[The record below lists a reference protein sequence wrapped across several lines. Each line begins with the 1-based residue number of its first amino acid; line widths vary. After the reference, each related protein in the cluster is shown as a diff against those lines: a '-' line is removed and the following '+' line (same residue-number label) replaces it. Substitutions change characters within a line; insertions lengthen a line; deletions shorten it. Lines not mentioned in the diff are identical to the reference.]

1 MIPEPVHLPES
12 RLYTFID
19 EERRFAL
26 YFLEGQKL
34 IHDLALTHNVR
45 GDGFAW
51 FRDVVLSF
59 QPLIGLLKHGE
70 QIGLYI
76 DSEQPFFRLKIETA
90 HGGATRCAMLPDEFS
105 EFPEAMYGLVRCQ
118 KLFPGNKAPYLSV
131 LKVEGQPL
139 GAIVNR
145 VLDESYQVHSRVQ
158 LSRQSDQSAML
169 HQLPPL
175 KDEYEYSEVALA
187 SRRAGLKDRLQ
198 DLLGKGLTG
207 PEQITADYKEIGFR
221 HLADR
226 PIRFACS
233 CSRERVIKSLKSL
246 GEQDRRD
253 LFEPHLDTLETV
265 CEYCKARY
273 EISRADLAGSPSGPN

>member
-1 MIPEPVHLPES
+1 MIPESANLPES

-19 EERRFAL
+19 GDRRFAL

-45 GDGFAW
+45 GEGFAW

-59 QPLIGLLKHGE
+59 QPMIALLKHGE
-70 QIGLYI
+70 QFGLYI
-76 DSEQPFFRLKIETA
+76 DSEHPFFRLKIEA
-90 HGGATRCAMLPDEFS
+90 AYGGATRCALLPEAFS
-105 EFPEAMYGLVRCQ
+105 EFPAAMHGLVRCQ
-118 KLFPGNKAPYLSV
+118 KLFPGNRAPYLSI

-158 LSRQSDQSAML
+158 LSEGSDQSAML

-175 KDEYEYSEVALA
+175 RDEYEYSAAALA
-187 SRRAGLKDRLQ
+187 ARRTGLSNRLQ

-207 PEQITADYKEIGFR
+207 PEQITAGFKDIGFR

-226 PIRFACS
+226 PIRFTCS
-233 CSRERVIKSLKSL
+233 CSRQRVIKSLKSL
-246 GEQDRRD
+246 GEQDRLD
-253 LFEPHLDTLETV
+253 LFEPDRDTLHTV
-265 CEYCKARY
+265 CEYCKSEYVIQR
-273 EISRADLAGSPSGPN
+273 SDLAGEPSGPN

>member
-1 MIPEPVHLPES
+1 MIHESVNLPES

-19 EERRFAL
+19 GDRRFAL

-59 QPLIGLLKHGE
+59 QPMIGLLKHGE
-70 QIGLYI
+70 QFGLYI
-76 DSEQPFFRLKIETA
+76 DSEQPFFRLKIEAA
-90 HGGATRCAMLPDEFS
+90 HGGATRCALHPGEFS
-105 EFPEAMYGLVRCQ
+105 EFPETMHGLVRCQ

-131 LKVEGQPL
+131 LKVEGEPL
-139 GAIVNR
+139 GSIVNR

-158 LSRQSDQSAML
+158 LSAGSDQSTML

-187 SRRAGLKDRLQ
+187 SRRTGLKDRLQ
-198 DLLGKGLTG
+198 ELLGKGHTG
-207 PEQITADYKEIGFR
+207 RDEIVAAFAGIEFR
-221 HLADR
+221 YLADR
-226 PIRFACS
+226 PVRFACS
-233 CSRERVIKSLKSL
+233 CSRERVIKSLNSL
-246 GEQDRRD
+246 GEQDRKD
-253 LFEPHLDTLETV
+253 LFEPHLDTLETI
-265 CEYCKARY
+265 CEYCKATY
-273 EISRADLAGSPSGPN
+273 EIRRGDLAGGGSGPN

>member
-1 MIPEPVHLPES
+1 MIPENVKLPES

-19 EERRFAL
+19 AERRFAL

-59 QPLIGLLKHGE
+59 QPMVGLLKHGE
-70 QIGLYI
+70 QFGLYI
-76 DSEQPFFRLKIETA
+76 DSEQPFFRLKIEAA
-90 HGGATRCAMLPDEFS
+90 HGGATRCALLPEDFN
-105 EFPEAMYGLVRCQ
+105 EFPEAMHGMVRCQ

-131 LKVEGQPL
+131 LKVAGQPL
-139 GAIVNR
+139 GSIVNR

-158 LSRQSDQSAML
+158 LSEGSDQSAML

-175 KDEYEYSEVALA
+175 KDEYEYSEIALA
-187 SRRAGLKDRLQ
+187 SRRTGLKDRLQ
-198 DLLGKGLTG
+198 ELLGQAHTG
-207 PEQITADYKEIGFR
+207 REEIVAAFAEIGFR

-226 PIRFACS
+226 TIRFACS
-233 CSRERVIKSLKSL
+233 CSRERVIRSLNSL
-246 GEQDRRD
+246 SEQDRKD
-253 LFEPHLDTLETV
+253 LFEPHQDSLETV

-273 EISRADLAGSPSGPN
+273 EIHRVDLAGLNSGPN